1 MGLRE
6 KLEDVAHEAQPSNEH
21 EIVNY
26 GVRCARMALEDVLA
40 EIERDDPYMK
50 LGAARIRQ
58 RLAQLG

>member
-6 KLEDVAHEAQPSNEH
+6 QLEGLCGSNCPNDCTSKRDRFE
-21 EIVNY
+21 
-26 GVRCARMALEDVLA
+26 GARIALEDVLA